1 MFSVNIFTAI
11 IVLIMGIYDISYAF
25 NRRKQPNNKG
35 GIRAFMILGVIFTI
49 AGIVMIVRCLLKQGI

>member
-11 IVLIMGIYDISYAF
+11 IVLSMGIYDMSYAF

-35 GIRAFMILGVIFTI
+35 GIKVFMILGIIFTI
-49 AGIVMIVRCLLKQGI
+49 AGIVMIVRCLLK